1 MTRCD
6 LGDGSADGGCDTC
19 GGNGPGTDSSP
30 SSGGSTGFIGP
41 IGCNLM
47 GSAVGF
53 GVCSPSSHPDNEA
66 CDLGVPDCSCGVAPP
81 GALPIAKCSAGANA
95 GTKSAAVRFVTNLG
109 DGAGE

>member
-1 MTRCD
+1 MILCD
-6 LGDGSADGGCDTC
+6 LGDGSADGGCDTG
-19 GGNGPGTDSSP
+19 GGNGPGTASS

-41 IGCNLM
+41 IGCSLI

-66 CDLGVPDCSCGVAPP
+66 CDLGVPACSCGVAPP
-81 GALPIAKCSAGANA
+81 CALPIAKCSAGAKA
-95 GTKSAAVRFVTNLG
+95 GTKSAVVRLVANLG